1 MVLANIWF
9 PDVKDWGQMVAA
21 VMQLAATGGG
31 AVGTLTIP
39 NHYPPIDRTIP
50 CPVLAILGLQS
61 DAALL
66 ALGNTGCAIAGQM
79 AVAPTADGEFFI
91 TGARTVDIWQTPAE
105 NQVYIIFYISKGT
118 GQET

>member
-9 PDVKDWGQMVAA
+9 PDKREWGQMVAA
-21 VMQLAATGGG
+21 VVDLAAGGGG
-31 AVGTLTIP
+31 AVETLVIP

-50 CPVLAILGLQS
+50 CPVLAILALQN
-61 DAALL
+61 DATLL

-79 AVAPTADGEFFI
+79 AAAPTADGEFYI
-91 TGARTVDIWQTPAE
+91 TGQRTIDIWQTNNE
-105 NQVYIIFYISKGT
+105 IQVYIIFYISKGS